1 VRLWKS
7 KLALTAAATAVLA
20 LPATLFIRH
29 GVIDALTMVLIS
41 AALVGNYLIR
51 RYARAE
57 LLYHR
62 PSETSHVPADRS
74 GPTGSGCPGAVAPRA
89 DQPTSV
95 PDRQAIPAGASVR
108 CQ

>member
-1 VRLWKS
+1 MEVEVGADRGGHS
-7 KLALTAAATAVLA
+7 SPGTARNAV
-20 LPATLFIRH
+20 IRR
-29 GVIDALTMVLIS
+29 GVIDALTMVLIGV
-41 AALVGNYLIR
+41 ALVGNYLLR

-62 PSETSHVPADRS
+62 PSERHTPAADRS
-74 GPTGSGCPGAVAPRA
+74 GPTGFGSAGAVPPPAE
-89 DQPTSV
+89 QPTFV